1 MYNKNGTIK
10 KYKVIKN
17 IMEEFYKIRL
27 AMYQK
32 RKDYIL
38 DKLKNELDI
47 ISYKVKFILAVIA
60 KEIKINNKTKD
71 FIEGK
76 LEENEYPKLSRNNSD
91 EKNYNYLLG
100 MNLWSLTYEKVEELK
115 KQKDDK
121 EAEYNLLKDK
131 SIKDIWKEEL
141 NELLDS
147 YNKWYQEKKD
157 ETEDVK
163 VKTKNKIK
171 KIKKKSDPKSLVV

>member
-1 MYNKNGTIK
+1 
-10 KYKVIKN
+10 
-17 IMEEFYKIRL
+17 
-27 AMYQK
+27 MYQK

-47 ISYKVKFILAVIA
+47 LSYKVKFILAVIA
-60 KEIKINNKTKD
+60 KEIKINNKTRD
-71 FIEGK
+71 YIEDK
-76 LEENEYPKLSRNNSD
+76 LEENEYPMLSRNNSD

-147 YNKWYQEKKD
+147 YNKWYQEK
-157 ETEDVK
+157 
-163 VKTKNKIK
+163 NQNHF
-171 KIKKKSDPKSLVV
+171 PKGNLIQVLCITIMAE